1 MVTQASSKN
10 VSMLFSDNHINYENA
25 SEFLFETLMKNLILE
40 IMLTLE
46 SFLLHFEDKTLIYLY

>member
-10 VSMLFSDNHINYENA
+10 VSMLFSDNHINYENV
-25 SEFLFETLMKNLILE
+25 SEFLFEPLMKNLILE

>member
-25 SEFLFETLMKNLILE
+25 SEFLFEPLMKNLILE

-46 SFLLHFEDKTLIYLY
+46 SFFFILKTKH

>member
-10 VSMLFSDNHINYENA
+10 FSMLFSDNHINYENA
-25 SEFLFETLMKNLILE
+25 PEFFFEPLMKNLILE
-40 IMLTLE
+40 IMLILE